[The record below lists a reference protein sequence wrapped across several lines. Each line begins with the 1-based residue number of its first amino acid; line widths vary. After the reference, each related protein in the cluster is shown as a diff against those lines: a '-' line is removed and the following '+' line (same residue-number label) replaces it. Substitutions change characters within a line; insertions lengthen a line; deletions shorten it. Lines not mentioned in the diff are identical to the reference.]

1 MSTGID
7 KDLLLL
13 LGELRGDMKGIR
25 DLLESNQQST
35 NTRIEDLTRVVDTRL
50 SASEERISRLED
62 GERTLIWK
70 VGGIS
75 ASAGVVGAMLA
86 EAVKHLITK

>member
-1 MSTGID
+1 MSTAID

-35 NTRIEDLTRVVDTRL
+35 NTRIEDLTKVVDTRL
-50 SASEERISRLED
+50 GASEERISRLEE
-62 GERTLIWK
+62 GERSLIWK
-70 VGGIS
+70 VGGIGTT
-75 ASAGVVGAMLA
+75 AGAVSAMLV
-86 EAVKHLITK
+86 EIGKHYLGK

>member
-1 MSTGID
+1 MSTAID

-50 SASEERISRLED
+50 SASEERITRLEA
-62 GERTLIWK
+62 GERSLIWK
-70 VGGIS
+70 VGGIGGT
-75 ASAGVVGAMLA
+75 AGAIGAMLA
-86 EAVKHLITK
+86 EVVKNVVAK